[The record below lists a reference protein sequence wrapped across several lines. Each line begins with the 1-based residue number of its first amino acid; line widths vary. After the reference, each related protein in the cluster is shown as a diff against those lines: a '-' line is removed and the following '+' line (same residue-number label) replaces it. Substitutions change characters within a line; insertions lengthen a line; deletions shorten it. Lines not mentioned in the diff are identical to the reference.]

1 MILKYKKPYAEGEF
15 DTETIELIAL
25 PARPIKYERHPI
37 LCITEGKNSMNFQIG
52 ELDFGS
58 LEDENA
64 MAKEIER
71 RWNLVRDLEQKE
83 PDDSIII
90 SADKIKEIMQHPE
103 LIKEIMDQIIHEG
116 AEMAEREY
124 QKLLS
129 QVGKPCG
136 DGFYGLIE
144 KGEKQ

>member
-37 LCITEGKNSMNFQIG
+37 LCITEGKYSMNYQIG

-71 RWNLVRDLEQKE
+71 RWNLVKDQEQRE
-83 PDDSIII
+83 PDGCVPIPCDT
-90 SADKIKEIMQHPE
+90 IKEIMQHPE
-103 LIKEIMDQIIHEG
+103 LVKEIMEQTIREGIERQKQEYLELLDQI
-116 AEMAEREY
+116 
-124 QKLLS
+124 S
-129 QVGKPCG
+129 KPCG
-136 DGFYGLIE
+136 DGFFNLI
-144 KGEKQ
+144 KGGGE